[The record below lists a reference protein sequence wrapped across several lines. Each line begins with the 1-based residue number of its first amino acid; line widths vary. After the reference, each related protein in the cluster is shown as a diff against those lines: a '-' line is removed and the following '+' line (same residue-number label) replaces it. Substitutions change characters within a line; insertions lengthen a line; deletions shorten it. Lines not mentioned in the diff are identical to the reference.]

1 MKRVEAL
8 VALAFFIAAPSFG
21 QPANATVG
29 QLLAALKAQPANDRW
44 IVIPI
49 AGSGPGQNGSAF
61 HSDIAIAA
69 MDNYEDLHVAIAWL
83 PVGRDASADPVRYM
97 TVPSAFDYGA
107 VVYPE
112 GVFPT
117 GFGALVIAAVDSSGT
132 LKSKGTSIRAEVR
145 IWSTAECAGETSL
158 AYRSTRW
165 LDVDRGTAIGLTVG
179 NGFRANAGIVN
190 ADSVPHTWRVRSTSL
205 GTGSLSDFEVTVGA
219 ASSKIVGI
227 PTVLTGPISVTIEA
241 DAADFPW
248 TGWGASVDNRSGD
261 GWYSSLNPD

>member
-21 QPANATVG
+21 QPADATVG
-29 QLLAALKAQPANDRW
+29 QLLTALRSQPANDRW

-112 GVFPT
+112 GVFLT

-132 LKSKGTSIRAEVR
+132 LKSKVTSIRAEVR

-158 AYRSTRW
+158 AYHSTRW
-165 LDVDRGTAIGLTVG
+165 LGSDRGTAIGLTVDD
-179 NGFRANAGIVN
+179 GFRTNAGIVN
-190 ADSVPHTWRVRSTSL
+190 ADPSAHTWRIRATSL
-205 GTGSLSDFEVTVGA
+205 IDGSSVDSEIRVAA
-219 ASSKIVGI
+219 ASSVIVGLA
-227 PTVLTGPISVTIEA
+227 PGTEGPISVTIEA
-241 DAADFPW
+241 TSPGLSW
-248 TGWGASVDNRSGD
+248 TGWAASVDNRSGD
-261 GWYSSLNPD
+261 PWYSSLSPD